1 MVFRS
6 SEIMNVICWT
16 MFLQWGMNP
25 NNPQPHSVVGQT
37 ERQLA
42 QLIKKVMG
50 AQGGWLPFERFMA
63 LALYAPGLGYYSSGR
78 RVIGWHPQDGS
89 DFVTAPEM
97 SPLFGDMLARQVQ
110 QALTQTHTDE
120 VWEFGAGRGTLAVQ
134 LLNALGPHI
143 RRYTIVELS
152 GSLRQAQQQAVAQ
165 QVPEHADKV
174 RWLSEW
180 PEQLQGV
187 VVGNEVLDA
196 MPVQLLTWNG
206 QAWLERGVAL
216 RTNLEPA
223 GEGAVSVWCWEDR
236 PMAQPVRP
244 PTEHPD
250 SAFAPGTVVEVHRQ
264 AQAFIMSLAERL
276 QTGAA
281 FLVDYGFA
289 QSEFYLPQRTGGT
302 LMCHHQHRSDADPLQ
317 LVGAKDITA
326 HVNFTAMALAGQEAG
341 LEVLGYTSQ
350 ARFLINL
357 GIVPCLEAQTP
368 GQPTVAEIQQLVAAQ
383 KLLAEHEM
391 GELFKV
397 LGFVKGPW
405 FDALG
410 FHEGD
415 RSHTL

>member
-1 MVFRS
+1 
-6 SEIMNVICWT
+6 

-25 NNPQPHSVVGQT
+25 IKPQTPSVVGHT
-37 ERQLA
+37 EQRLSH
-42 QLIKKVMG
+42 LIKTVMQ

-78 RVIGWHPQDGS
+78 RVIGFGPQDGS

-97 SPLFGDMLARQVQ
+97 SPLFGAMLARQVQ
-110 QALTQTHTDE
+110 QALTHTQTDE

-134 LLNALGPHI
+134 LLKVLGPHI
-143 RRYTIVELS
+143 RSYCIVELS
-152 GSLRQAQQQAVAQ
+152 GSLREVQQQAIAA
-165 QVPEHADKV
+165 QVPEFASKV

-180 PEQLQGV
+180 PDELQGV

-206 QAWLERGVAL
+206 QQWLERGVAWREL
-216 RTNLEPA
+216 TSAIEGEPS
-223 GEGAVSVWCWEDR
+223 GESSGEWCWEDR
-236 PMAQPVRP
+236 PMPQPERP
-244 PTEHPD
+244 PTDHTD
-250 SAFAPGTVVEVHRQ
+250 DAFAPGTVVEVHRQ
-264 AQAFIMSLAERL
+264 AEAFISSLAERM
-276 QTGAA
+276 QQGAA
-281 FLVDYGFA
+281 FLIDYGFA

-302 LMCHHQHRSDADPLQ
+302 LMCHYQHQSDADPLQ
-317 LVGAKDITA
+317 LVGEKDITA
-326 HVNFTAMALAGQEAG
+326 HVNFTGIALAGQDAG

-368 GQPTVAEIQQLVAAQ
+368 GQATLAEIQQLVAAQ

-405 FDALG
+405 FDAIG
-410 FHEGD
+410 FSEGD